1 MTDENIPLG
10 LVALTSVRGVGCT
23 GVTLGA
29 ISELEKIADH
39 SELVT
44 QCVRYLRRELAGY
57 ASLWH
62 LERALTV
69 GDPVT
74 ELPRFAAQLERN
86 AAAAVDTAYALL
98 AGRSGGFVTAP
109 SSGLTR
115 RLLARLGA
123 PGTSASGTSADA
135 GRTGLAGADAV
146 GPSEILNIVGT
157 RDLAG
162 RLPTVVVT
170 TPERLVP
177 AGVFETLG
185 SPLFERIPLSSFE
198 AVVVGDEVL
207 TPVEAGARAAALA
220 ASHPA

>member
-1 MTDENIPLG
+1 MIDANIPPG

-23 GVTLGA
+23 GVTLRA
-29 ISELEKIADH
+29 ISELEEIADH

-62 LERALTV
+62 LERALAA
-69 GDPVT
+69 GDAVA
-74 ELPRFAAQLERN
+74 ELPRFAKQLERD
-86 AAAAVDTAYALL
+86 AAAAVDTAYTLL
-98 AGRSGGFVTAP
+98 AGRSGEFVTAP

-123 PGTSASGTSADA
+123 PDTSAPDDA
-135 GRTGLAGADAV
+135 RTGLAGADAV
-146 GPSEILNIVGT
+146 GPTEILNILGT
-157 RDLAG
+157 SDLAR
-162 RLPTVVVT
+162 RLPTVIVT

-185 SPLFERIPLSSFE
+185 SPLFERIPLSMFE

-207 TPVEAGARAAALA
+207 TPTEAGARAVALVAAHRA
-220 ASHPA
+220 

>member
-1 MTDENIPLG
+1 VTDENIPAG

-23 GVTLGA
+23 GVTLRA
-29 ISELEKIADH
+29 ISELEEIADH
-39 SELVT
+39 PELVT

-62 LERALTV
+62 LERALAV
-69 GDPVT
+69 GDAAT
-74 ELPRFAAQLERN
+74 ELPRFAAHLERS

-115 RLLARLGA
+115 RLLARLGV
-123 PGTSASGTSADA
+123 PEMPASGAV
-135 GRTGLAGADAV
+135 RTGLAGADAV
-146 GPSEILNIVGT
+146 GPGEILNIVGT
-157 RDLAG
+157 RDLAA

-170 TPERLVP
+170 TPDRLVP
-177 AGVFETLG
+177 GGVFETLG

-207 TPVEAGARAAALA
+207 TPAEAGARAAALTA
-220 ASHPA
+220 AHPA